1 MSFYTKNLKT
11 KSFCKRVLA
20 VSLSACLLIAP
31 ISANAESYDEKINNA
46 TNEKNELSDKVS
58 VIEEMYSQK
67 QNELSSVSA
76 EIAELEAERISMMSE
91 EEMAISELNFLK
103 SSIEKSETVIASME
117 ESVAELEVLFVE
129 RARIMYQHSNV
140 DILTLFFE
148 ADDIFDFIDSVN
160 IHKKMLEED
169 TALLEKLKSDKEQL
183 ELKREQQERLFK
195 DKEILLAEIER
206 AITDL
211 ENQVAISEG
220 KYSNLNALLDELA
233 DEEASLNSQIDD
245 LESDISSFEQQKKN
259 QEEAESK
266 KNQESLSNTSNNI
279 SRDDSGADFCWP
291 LASYSYISSPFGY
304 RTHPINGKWS
314 LHTGVDIATS
324 SGTSIFAAQSG
335 TVLVSTTAGGS
346 YGYYVKIQH
355 DNGLVTLYAH
365 CSELLVSAG
374 DRVERGQVIA
384 KVGST
389 GASTGP
395 HLHFEVIKNGQ
406 YMQPLNYISA

>member
-1 MSFYTKNLKT
+1 M
-11 KSFCKRVLA
+11 
-20 VSLSACLLIAP
+20 LSVCLLTTPAFAGA
-31 ISANAESYDEKINNA
+31 SSYDDKINDA
-46 TNEKNELSDKVS
+46 TNKKNDLSGKVS

-67 QNELSSVSA
+67 QDELSSVSA
-76 EIAELEAERISMMSE
+76 EIAKLEAEKLSMMSE
-91 EEMAISELNFLK
+91 EEMAVAELNFLK
-103 SSIEKSETVIASME
+103 KSIEDSEETIASME
-117 ESVAELEVLFVE
+117 KSVEELEVLFVE
-129 RARIMYQHSNV
+129 RARIMYQHSSV

-148 ADDIFDFIDSVN
+148 AEDIFDFIDSVN
-160 IHKKMLEED
+160 LHKRMLEED
-169 TALLEKLKSDKEQL
+169 TALLEKLKSDKSQL

-195 DKEILLAEIER
+195 DKEVLLDEIEN
-206 AITDL
+206 AIADL
-211 ENQVAISEG
+211 ENRVAISEG
-220 KYSNLNALLDELA
+220 KYSNLSALLSDLSK
-233 DEEASLNSQIDD
+233 EEADLNSQISD
-245 LESDISSFEQQKKN
+245 LKDDISYYEDQKQQ
-259 QEEAESK
+259 QQQQEAE
-266 KNQESLSNTSNNI
+266 KNNQNNSSNTSNNI
-279 SRDDSGADFCWP
+279 SRDDSDANFCWP

-314 LHTGVDIATS
+314 LHTGVDIAS
-324 SGTSIFAAQSG
+324 ASGTSIFAAQSG
-335 TVLVSTTAGGS
+335 TVLISTTAGGS

-365 CSELLVSAG
+365 CSQLLVSAG